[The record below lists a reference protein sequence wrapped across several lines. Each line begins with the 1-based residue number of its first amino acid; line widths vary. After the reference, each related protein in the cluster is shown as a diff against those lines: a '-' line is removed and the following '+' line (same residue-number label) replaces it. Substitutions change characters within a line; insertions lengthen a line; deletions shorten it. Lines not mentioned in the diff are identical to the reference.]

1 MQEIIINVMNSF
13 GYVGIA
19 LLIAIENIFPPIP
32 SEVILTFGGFMTTY
46 SKMKVIGV
54 IIASII
60 GSIIGAIALYF
71 IGRFLNKD
79 RLEKI
84 VEGKIGTILHL
95 KKKDIEKA
103 NIWFEKRGQYTV
115 FFCRFI
121 PIVRSLISIPAGMTK
136 MKFVPFT
143 ILTTIGS
150 TIWNSVLVY
159 LGVIAGSSWM
169 KIVSYV
175 NYYSKVVLIIILVVV
190 TIFVR
195 QLYKKRTIRL
205 KIK

>member
-46 SKMKVIGV
+46 SKIKVIGV

-103 NIWFEKRGQYTV
+103 NIWFKKRGQYTV

-169 KIVSYV
+169 KIASYV

-190 TIFVR
+190 TIFLR